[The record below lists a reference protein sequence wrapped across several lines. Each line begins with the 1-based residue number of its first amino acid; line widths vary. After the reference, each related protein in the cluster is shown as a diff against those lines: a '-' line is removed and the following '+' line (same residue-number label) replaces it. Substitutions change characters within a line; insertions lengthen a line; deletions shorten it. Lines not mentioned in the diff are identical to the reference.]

1 MIDIHNLY
9 IHIFNPMT
17 MWYLFLAKFVFVFG
31 DPVFAML
38 VFRNPVFDMVVFDDS
53 VFVLFVL
60 CHPVFVFGAPV
71 FAMFVFCR
79 VGRRQLTLLSLSSS
93 ELLLPR
99 SSIHIVS
106 YLIVSQCSANILC
119 KKYMRPI
126 TDRSYQYTKL
136 K

>member
-31 DPVFAML
+31 DPVFAMF
-38 VFRNPVFDMVVFDDS
+38 VFRNPVFNMFVFDDPL
-53 VFVLFVL
+53 FVLFVL
-60 CHPVFVFGAPV
+60 CDPVFVFGDPV

-99 SSIHIVS
+99 SSIHIIFDS
-106 YLIVSQCSANILC
+106 
-119 KKYMRPI
+119 
-126 TDRSYQYTKL
+126 
-136 K
+136 